1 MEFENLLR
9 YSLPIIV
16 MALVVTVLVGIIK
29 MFIKPNIK
37 SEWLSRLYFLIAIVL
52 SAGVVTFYYGVMEG
66 ETPFVTLEFYQD
78 AGAVIGASQVI
89 YSLYRKFGGRT
100 LFLFIVRLFKGKD
113 TRVDQIIEIVEQI
126 LEENSLLTE
135 ENQEKVHDSLVQNLK
150 GKYV

>member
-16 MALVVTVLVGIIK
+16 MALIVSVLVGIIK
-29 MFIKPNIK
+29 MFIKPKIK

-52 SAGVVTFYYGVMEG
+52 SIGAAAIYYAAIEG
-66 ETPFVTLEFYQD
+66 KTPFVTLEFYQD
-78 AGAVIGASQVI
+78 AGAVIGATQII

-113 TRVDQIIEIVEQI
+113 SRVDQIIEVIEQI
-126 LEENSLLTE
+126 LKENSLLTE
-135 ENQEKVHDSLVQNLK
+135 ENQEQVHNSLVEGLK
-150 GKYV
+150 GQTS